1 MEQGEG
7 VTEEVK
13 GEEEVSENSVN
24 AGCVNVTDV
33 IDRSI
38 LQSAAAAADDDE
50 DDIMMNDGKKGV
62 IQEVNDGVQAGGS
75 EENIADEMDLSLG
88 V

>member
-38 LQSAAAAADDDE
+38 LQSAAADDDDE